1 MKRVLLVGLIALGL
15 QSCTIKEEYV
25 IYEDGKIDYNYSL
38 NGNDLKSYIQD
49 EGGYNSLLNEK
60 KEVVENLKK
69 GLTIFPQDIDFF
81 YKKYI

>member
-38 NGNDLKSYIQD
+38 NGNDFWESGVVCPDLVLADLIRIFHP
-49 EGGYNSLLNEK
+49 ELNLGGELYYYRKL
-60 KEVVENLKK
+60 
-69 GLTIFPQDIDFF
+69 
-81 YKKYI
+81 